1 MALSACGGNGGGGT
15 GGTGGT
21 GTAGPAAPMGVN
33 AVAVSTSLVS
43 VTWTPVAGATGYNV
57 YTSSTPTVDLV
68 PGNRL
73 NGVLIT
79 SATYSD
85 TSVLANSAYNYR
97 VTAVGAGGESAGSN
111 LASAATGSW
120 NVQQAPGMNTLYR
133 LASAAWSGTEFVA
146 VGDAGSVYTSP
157 TGSTWTSETSGTW
170 NSMHRV
176 RWVNGQYVAAGDNT
190 SIYTSLSGASWT
202 ERHTSSDNV
211 PYYGIAWSGSTY
223 LVTGLSNTND
233 QGAQATS
240 SDGTS
245 WLAGFAT
252 PTTGNLLDVV
262 WSAPSGTTAKF
273 VAVGSGVI
281 DLVSPPGPDFWY
293 GTVYSSVD
301 GSTWALQKIANYYE
315 ILRGIAWS
323 GSLYVAVGDYGAIYT
338 SPDGGAWTSQT
349 SGTSQNLRAVTWAG
363 RQFIALGA
371 STSAGVNSVILT
383 STDGVTWVNHDSGTE
398 TPLNEIVWSGSNYV
412 IVGDQATI
420 LNN

>member
-1 MALSACGGNGGGGT
+1 MKKIGLAVLLVSLAAALSSCGGGGGGGGT
-15 GGTGGT
+15 G
-21 GTAGPAAPMGVN
+21 TAALAAPTGVN

-73 NGVLIT
+73 NGSLIT

-85 TSVLANSAYNYR
+85 ISVLANSAYNYR

-120 NVQQAPGMNTLYR
+120 NVQQAPGMNVTLG
-133 LASAAWSGTEFVA
+133 LKSAAWSGTEFVA

-190 SIYTSLSGASWT
+190 SIYTSLSGTSGGTSWT

-223 LVTGLSNTND
+223 LATGLSNTND

-240 SDGTS
+240 SNGTS
-245 WLAGFAT
+245 WLASFAT
-252 PTTGNLLDVV
+252 PTTGPLYDAV
-262 WSAPSGTTAKF
+262 WSNPSGTTAKF
-273 VAVGSGVI
+273 VAVGPGAV
-281 DLVSPPGPDFWY
+281 GPDFWY
-293 GTVYSSVD
+293 GTVYSSAD
-301 GSTWALQKIANYYE
+301 GSTWALQKIANYRGNPE
-315 ILRGIAWS
+315 RDRLVRLALCRRWRLRRY
-323 GSLYVAVGDYGAIYT
+323 LYV
-338 SPDGGAWTSQT
+338 S
-349 SGTSQNLRAVTWAG
+349 
-363 RQFIALGA
+363 
-371 STSAGVNSVILT
+371 
-383 STDGVTWVNHDSGTE
+383 
-398 TPLNEIVWSGSNYV
+398 
-412 IVGDQATI
+412 
-420 LNN
+420 